1 MTTPAQIRAARALLG
16 LSQQDVA
23 QRAGVSTR
31 TIVNLENRDRQPIA
45 ATVKAVTAALVEAG
59 VIFIPA
65 EGGEGPGLRLAR
77 PPGP

>member
-16 LSQQDVA
+16 MSQQDVA

-31 TIVNLENRDRQPIA
+31 TIVNLEKGDRQPIA